1 MKKTTVTGW
10 SYEVDMIEPKVLK
23 GFRDSLPQQE
33 IVRQTLMAKIQ
44 DILRSFGFVPI
55 DTPALEYTEVLLG
68 KGGGETDKQMFR
80 FQDNGGRDVALRF
93 DLTVPL
99 ARYVAA
105 NYSQLSFPFKR
116 YHMSKVWRGEK
127 PQKGRYREFLQC
139 DFDMVGV
146 DNPQSDF
153 EILLLIHTCLTQMQV
168 GPFKVSVSHRG
179 LLNRFLGSMG
189 ISDKSADVLRAID
202 KLGKIGSDAVK
213 ELLIED
219 GLTAE
224 QTDKVLSFISIEKSS
239 FENTLEVLKKMF
251 GECDEIIRL
260 SAIMDMMKTCGI
272 EKDFILDTSITRGL
286 DYYTGIV
293 YETLLL
299 DMQSIGSICSGGRYN
314 NLAGLYTQE
323 NLPGVGSC
331 IGLDRLIAALEE
343 LKSPI
348 VTDASY
354 ADIMVVALKDNPA
367 WSESVAMKLRALGL
381 RADSYVGE
389 KGMGQQFAYA
399 EKNGIP
405 YVVTGQN
412 PENPNLFSL
421 KEIATRQVR
430 DNLTLNQI
438 ADLIKG

>member
-1 MKKTTVTGW
+1 
-10 SYEVDMIEPKVLK
+10 MIEPKVLK

-33 IVRQTLMAKIQ
+33 IVRQNLMAKVQQIF
-44 DILRSFGFVPI
+44 RSFGFVPI

-80 FQDNGGRDVALRF
+80 FTDNGGRDVAMRF

-116 YHMSKVWRGEK
+116 YHISKVWRGEK
-127 PQKGRYREFLQC
+127 PQKGRYREFWQC

-146 DNPQSDF
+146 DNAQSDF
-153 EILLLIHTCLTQMQV
+153 EILLLIHTCLTQMKV

-179 LLNRFLGSMG
+179 LLNRFLTGLG
-189 ISDKSADVLRAID
+189 IQDKGPDVLRAID
-202 KLGKIGSDAVK
+202 KLSKIGRDGVSDILK
-213 ELLIED
+213 ED
-219 GLTAE
+219 GLDGS
-224 QTDKVLSFISIEKSS
+224 QTDKVLSFISIDKSS
-239 FENTLEVLKKMF
+239 FSSTLAILTDMF
-251 GECDEIIRL
+251 GQCPEIERL
-260 SAIMDMMKTCGI
+260 SQLLSMMKALGI
-272 EKDFILDTSITRGL
+272 EEDFVLDTSITRGL

-299 DMQSIGSICSGGRYN
+299 DMPQIGSICSGGRYN
-314 NLAGLYTQE
+314 NLAGLYTKE

-343 LKSPI
+343 LGSPI
-348 VTDASY
+348 VTGASY
-354 ADIMVVALKDNPA
+354 ADVMVVSDKNDIT
-367 WSESVAMKLRALGL
+367 WSEKVAMMLRSKGV

-389 KGMGQQFAYA
+389 KGLGQQFAYA

-405 YVVTGQN
+405 FVVAAQQGD
-412 PENPNLFSL
+412 LFSV
-421 KEIATRQVR
+421 KEIANRSMHEG
-430 DNLTLNQI
+430 LTLDQV
-438 ADLIKG
+438 ADLVKKEF

>member
-1 MKKTTVTGW
+1 MKKTTQD
-10 SYEVDMIEPKVLK
+10 EVYMIEPKVLK

-44 DILRSFGFVPI
+44 GILRSFGFVPI

-146 DNPQSDF
+146 DNAQSDF

-179 LLNRFLGSMG
+179 LLNRFLASMG

-202 KLGKIGSDAVK
+202 KLGKIGPEAVK
-213 ELLIED
+213 ELLLQD
-219 GLTAE
+219 GLTSE
-224 QTDKVLSFISIEKSS
+224 QTDKVLSFISIEKTS
-239 FENTLEVLKKMF
+239 FEKTIAVLRNMF

-260 SAIMDMMKTCGI
+260 SAILDMMKACGI
-272 EKDFILDTSITRGL
+272 ESDFILDTSITRGL

-299 DMQSIGSICSGGRYN
+299 DMPSIGSICSGGRYN
-314 NLAGLYTQE
+314 NLAGLYTKE

-343 LKSPI
+343 LNSPI

-354 ADIMVVALKDNPA
+354 ADVMVAGLKDNPA
-367 WSESVAMKLRALGL
+367 WSESVAMKLRALDV
-381 RADSYVGE
+381 RTDSYVGE
-389 KGMGQQFAYA
+389 KGLGQQFAYA
-399 EKNGIP
+399 EKNGIR
-405 YVVTGQN
+405 YVVTAQN
-412 PENPNLFSL
+412 PEDPKLFSV
-421 KEIATRQVR
+421 KEIATRRVLE
-430 DNLTLNQI
+430 NLTLQQI

>member
-1 MKKTTVTGW
+1 
-10 SYEVDMIEPKVLK
+10 MIEPKVLK

-299 DMQSIGSICSGGRYN
+299 DMPSIGSICSGGRYN
-314 NLAGLYTQE
+314 NLAGLYTKE

>member
-1 MKKTTVTGW
+1 
-10 SYEVDMIEPKVLK
+10 MIEPKVLK

-44 DILRSFGFVPI
+44 EILRSFGFVPI

-146 DNPQSDF
+146 DNAQSDF
-153 EILLLIHTCLTQMQV
+153 EILLLIHTCLTKMQV

-189 ISDKSADVLRAID
+189 ISEKSADVLRAID
-202 KLGKIGSDAVK
+202 KLGKIGPDAVK
-213 ELLIED
+213 ELLMED

-224 QTDKVLSFISIEKSS
+224 QTENVISFISIEKNS
-239 FENTLEVLKKMF
+239 FEDTLGKLNDMF
-251 GECDEIIRL
+251 GQCPEIERL
-260 SAIMDMMKTCGI
+260 TAILEMMKACSI
-272 EKDFILDTSITRGL
+272 QDDFILDTSITRGL

-299 DMQSIGSICSGGRYN
+299 DMPSIGSICSGGRYN
-314 NLAGLYTQE
+314 NLAGLYTKE

-354 ADIMVVALKDNPA
+354 ADVMVVGQKDNPA
-367 WSESVAMKLRALGL
+367 WSESVAMKLRALGV
-381 RADSYVGE
+381 RTDSYVGE
-389 KGMGQQFAYA
+389 KGLGQQFAYA

-405 YVVTGQN
+405 YVVTAQSADD
-412 PENPNLFSL
+412 PNLFSV
-421 KEIATRQVR
+421 KEIATRKM
-430 DNLTLNQI
+430 LEGFTLQQI
-438 ADLIKG
+438 AALIRN

>member
-314 NLAGLYTQE
+314 NLAGLYTKE

>member
-1 MKKTTVTGW
+1 
-10 SYEVDMIEPKVLK
+10 MIEPKVLK

-33 IVRQTLMAKIQ
+33 IVRQKLMSEIQ
-44 DILRSFGFVPI
+44 RILRSFGFVPI

-80 FQDNGGRDVALRF
+80 FTDNGGRDVAMRF

-105 NYSQLSFPFKR
+105 NYSLLSFPFKR

-127 PQKGRYREFLQC
+127 PQKGRYREFWQC

-146 DNPQSDF
+146 DNAQSDF
-153 EILLLIHTCLTQMQV
+153 EILLLIHTCLSQMKV

-179 LLNRFLGSMG
+179 LLNRFLAGLG
-189 ISDKSADVLRAID
+189 IQDKSQDVLRAID
-202 KLGKIGSDAVK
+202 KLNKIGRDGVC
-213 ELLIED
+213 EILIEE
-219 GLTAE
+219 GLTQE
-224 QTDKVLSFISIEKSS
+224 QTDKVIDFISIDKSD
-239 FENTLEVLKKMF
+239 FAKTLSILEGMF
-251 GECDEIIRL
+251 GQVDEISRL
-260 SAIMDMMKTCGI
+260 GQILTMMKACGI
-272 EKDFILDTSITRGL
+272 EKDFSLDTSITRGL

-299 DMQSIGSICSGGRYN
+299 DMPQIGSICSGGRYN
-314 NLAGLYTQE
+314 NLAGLYTKE

-348 VTDASY
+348 VTDSSY
-354 ADIMVVALKDNPA
+354 ADVMVVSNKDDIG
-367 WSESVAMKLRALGL
+367 WSESVAMKLRAKGIN
-381 RADSYVGE
+381 ADSYVGE
-389 KGMGQQFAYA
+389 KGLGQQFAYA

-405 YVVTGQN
+405 YVVSSQSGDV
-412 PENPNLFSL
+412 FSV
-421 KEIATRQVR
+421 KEIATRKVLEG
-430 DNLTLNQI
+430 LTIDQI
-438 ADLIKG
+438 AKLVKP

>member
-1 MKKTTVTGW
+1 
-10 SYEVDMIEPKVLK
+10 MIEPKVLK

-153 EILLLIHTCLTQMQV
+153 EILLLIHTCLTRMQV

-219 GLTAE
+219 GLTSE
-224 QTDKVLSFISIEKSS
+224 QTESVLSFISIEKIS
-239 FENTLEVLKKMF
+239 FEKTLEELKKLF

-260 SAIMDMMKTCGI
+260 SAILDMMKACGI

-299 DMQSIGSICSGGRYN
+299 DMPSIGSICSGGRYN
-314 NLAGLYTQE
+314 NLAGLYTKE

-354 ADIMVVALKDNPA
+354 ADVMVVGLKDNPA
-367 WSESVAMKLRALGL
+367 WSESIAMKLRALGL
-381 RADSYVGE
+381 RTDSYVGE

-405 YVVTGQN
+405 YVVTCQN
-412 PENPNLFSL
+412 PEDPNLFSL

-430 DNLTLNQI
+430 ENLTLNQI

>member
-1 MKKTTVTGW
+1 
-10 SYEVDMIEPKVLK
+10 MIEPKVLK

-33 IVRQTLMAKIQ
+33 IVRQKLMSEIQ
-44 DILRSFGFVPI
+44 RILRSFGFVPI

-80 FQDNGGRDVALRF
+80 FTDNGGRDVAMRF

-105 NYSQLSFPFKR
+105 NYSLLSFPFKR

-127 PQKGRYREFLQC
+127 PQKGRYREFWQC

-146 DNPQSDF
+146 DNAQSDF
-153 EILLLIHTCLTQMQV
+153 EILLLIHTCLSQMKV

-179 LLNRFLGSMG
+179 LLNRFLAGLG
-189 ISDKSADVLRAID
+189 IQDKSQDVLRAID
-202 KLGKIGSDAVK
+202 KLNKIGRDGVC
-213 ELLIED
+213 EILIDE
-219 GLTAE
+219 GLTQE
-224 QTDKVLSFISIEKSS
+224 QTDKVIDFISIDKSD
-239 FENTLEVLKKMF
+239 FAKTLSILEGMF
-251 GECDEIIRL
+251 GQVDEISRL
-260 SAIMDMMKTCGI
+260 GQILTMMKACGI
-272 EKDFILDTSITRGL
+272 EKDFSLDTSITRGL

-299 DMQSIGSICSGGRYN
+299 DMPQIGSICSGGRYN
-314 NLAGLYTQE
+314 NLAGLYTKE

-348 VTDASY
+348 VTDSSY
-354 ADIMVVALKDNPA
+354 ADVMVVSNKDDIG
-367 WSESVAMKLRALGL
+367 WSESVAMKLRAKGIN
-381 RADSYVGE
+381 ADSYVGE
-389 KGMGQQFAYA
+389 KGLGQQFAYA

-405 YVVTGQN
+405 YVVSSQSGDV
-412 PENPNLFSL
+412 FSV
-421 KEIATRQVR
+421 KEIATRKVLEG
-430 DNLTLNQI
+430 LTIDQI
-438 ADLIKG
+438 AKLVKP

>member
-1 MKKTTVTGW
+1 
-10 SYEVDMIEPKVLK
+10 MIEPKVLK

-260 SAIMDMMKTCGI
+260 SAILDMMKTCGI

-299 DMQSIGSICSGGRYN
+299 DMPSIGSICSGGRYN
-314 NLAGLYTQE
+314 NLAGLYTKE

>member
-1 MKKTTVTGW
+1 
-10 SYEVDMIEPKVLK
+10 MIEPKVLK

-189 ISDKSADVLRAID
+189 ISDKSADVLRVID
-202 KLGKIGSDAVK
+202 KLGKIGSDSVK

-224 QTDKVLSFISIEKSS
+224 QTDNVLSFISIEKKS
-239 FENTLEVLKKMF
+239 FEATLDKLKKLF

-260 SAIMDMMKTCGI
+260 SAILDMMKACGI

-299 DMQSIGSICSGGRYN
+299 DMPSIGSICSGGRYN
-314 NLAGLYTQE
+314 NLAGLYTKE

-354 ADIMVVALKDNPA
+354 ADVMVVGIKDNPA
-367 WSESVAMKLRALGL
+367 WSESIAMKLRALGL
-381 RADSYVGE
+381 RTDSYVGE

-412 PENPNLFSL
+412 SEDPNLFSL

-430 DNLTLNQI
+430 DNLTLDQI